1 MVRPVARRTK
11 GDNMKKYLPRVVLYE
26 NREKDREIL
35 AWLEKIPTGFKTQSI
50 KDAIWASI
58 KGIELPSPVPVRPFS
73 ESVREY
79 KASPTKNSTMRA
91 SLTFDTRELLA
102 DIRQIVE
109 AGVAQALAHH
119 PTSVE
124 STSNQ
129 EEENEIET
137 MLDNLDISFMLD
149 DDEEE

>member
-1 MVRPVARRTK
+1 MSQK
-11 GDNMKKYLPRVVLYE
+11 YLYLPRVRLYSD
-26 NREKDREIL
+26 NQRDREIL
-35 AWLEKIPTGFKTQSI
+35 DWLQRLQSGFKGDSI

-58 KGIELPSPVPVRPFS
+58 RGIELPPPVPARQFS

-79 KASPTKNSTMRA
+79 KASPTQNGTMSG

-119 PTSVE
+119 PTSGQ
-124 STSNQ
+124 STSKQ
-129 EEENEIET
+129 EEESQIET
-137 MLDNLDISFMLD
+137 MLDNLDLSFMLE
-149 DDEEE
+149 DDEEEQS